1 MNKNQEIALLENT
14 LKLLR
19 RGKYELTGEEALV
32 FYSSFDYI
40 IRRINELKKPEIT
53 PVVASAPL
61 IKEES
66 IKVPKKKK
74 GE

>member
-1 MNKNQEIALLENT
+1 MNKNQEIILLENT

-19 RGKYELTGEEALV
+19 KGKFELTGDEALV

-40 IRRINELKKPEIT
+40 VKKINELKKPDIV
-53 PVVASAPL
+53 PVTAPAPI
-61 IKEES
+61 IKE
-66 IKVPKKKK
+66 PKKKK